1 MMWNDVIVM
10 WCDMMY
16 WSDEIWYN
24 VGENLY
30 KKKNLRSGCPPSKM
44 AKHEASPPPDPK
56 IDNIW
61 IVI

>member
-1 MMWNDVIVM
+1 MKIYDV
-10 WCDMMY
+10 Y
-16 WSDEIWYN
+16 E
-24 VGENLY
+24 
-30 KKKNLRSGCPPSKM
+30 NLRSGCPPSKM